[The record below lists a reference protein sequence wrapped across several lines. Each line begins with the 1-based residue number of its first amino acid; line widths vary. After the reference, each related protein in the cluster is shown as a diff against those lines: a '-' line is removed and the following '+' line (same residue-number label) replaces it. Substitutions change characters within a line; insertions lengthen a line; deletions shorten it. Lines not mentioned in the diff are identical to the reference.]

1 MVNKFYLLIV
11 ASFISSVALARD
23 AALIKSLQ
31 GLNSV
36 GPNANECSEN
46 LQQVCPEVLRESLKD
61 MYRKGTVGT
70 INAIVSDGSMKNPRT
85 ACNSASTYSI
95 KQDQTK
101 LNQQLESH
109 YTKTPQL
116 YDYTQRCSENLDELI
131 DDEYAKTDRSLA
143 QSYMQ
148 YDFNYKSLALH
159 NAMANLLESRAQIGL
174 VLQQDAFDCYS
185 LRMMAVQKQCLSLSQ
200 CRPNGN
206 KQHYLNVKVDEV
218 DQALTSLRSLNQE
231 ILKTRDHEKVKLMRE
246 DMERIKD
253 LNPMLK
259 GEKFK
264 SLVNNLRATPSK
276 VDLQNAVTE
285 QLKLSQKEINKQLK
299 QFNRAHGCL
308 VGARKECDDFEEIMG
323 KTRYQHPDVI
333 FPKAN
338 ELNYAATFH
347 QCIENIKDNRN
358 TADVVL
364 DDVAVNLA
372 LTLTPYAVVN
382 GVKLAGTL
390 ARTASIAS
398 KVARAESL
406 VGKAGLAANIGYG
419 GYHTAEEFERCE
431 AEVKNFQGLG
441 AAPGKMS
448 CDSVEKIF
456 VSNSNNSRCINQA
469 LISAALLTPIAANS
483 LRLAKHLP
491 KMAPEKFKEL
501 VSKIRLGKSLTK
513 EEELLLLAKIKAK
526 NPLEK
531 VMVKGI
537 SEADKEFATK
547 ALEKLYKQEHVS
559 PEELLKLSKL
569 VQPRNPP
576 LLLVTRQDNVDAIL
590 DSKRIWGSTE
600 GSVYGAA
607 KPAETALDKLK
618 TGVHGDKEGTFIFTP
633 EAAALFKPHEVTGLY
648 SAMKRAAGQYK
659 GPFGDIIIEEAKRIM
674 VNGRPHIVVTK
685 ARRAAGTADEVLHA
699 GQKTSQ
705 AEARLLGRRAG
716 IDAIATG
723 TGAIVTIQASSA
735 FTGVT
740 VSDMLIELLEEKD

>member
-1 MVNKFYLLIV
+1 MFNTLSLFIV
-11 ASFISSVALARD
+11 SSFICSVAFATDRL
-23 AALIKSLQ
+23 LLKSIR
-31 GLNSV
+31 SFESIS
-36 GPNANECSEN
+36 PNANECAKN
-46 LQQVCPEVLRESLKD
+46 LQEACPEVLRNSLKD
-61 MYRKGTVGT
+61 MYRRGTAGT

-85 ACNSASTYSI
+85 ACNSAATHSL
-95 KQDQTK
+95 KQDQAK
-101 LNQQLESH
+101 LNQQLETH
-109 YTKTPQL
+109 YSKTPQL
-116 YDYTQRCSENLDELI
+116 YDYTQRCSENLGKWI
-131 DDEYAKTDRSLA
+131 DDEYLKTDKSLA

-148 YDFNYKSLALH
+148 YDFNFKSLALH
-159 NAMANLLESRAQIGL
+159 NALTNLLDSRAQIGL
-174 VLQQDAFDCYS
+174 VLQPDAFDCHS
-185 LRMMAVQKQCLSLSQ
+185 IRMMAAQKQCLVLSQ
-200 CRPNGN
+200 CRPPGN
-206 KQHYLNVKVDEV
+206 KQHFLNIKTEEV
-218 DQALTSLRSLNQE
+218 DQALASLRTLNQE
-231 ILKTRDHEKVKLMRE
+231 ALKTKDREKVRLIRE

-264 SLVNNLRATPSK
+264 ILVNNLRSVPTTNQ
-276 VDLQNAVTE
+276 LQTAITE
-285 QLKLSQKEINKQLK
+285 QLKLSQKEINTQLK
-299 QFNRAHGCL
+299 QFTRAHACL
-308 VGARKECDDFEEIMG
+308 IGASRNCDDFEEIMS

-390 ARTASIAS
+390 ARTASITS
-398 KVARAESL
+398 KMARAQN
-406 VGKAGLAANIGYG
+406 VAGKAGLAANIGYG
-419 GYHTAEEFERCE
+419 GYHTVEEFERCQ
-431 AEVKNFQGLG
+431 AEVKRFQGLS

-491 KMAPEKFKEL
+491 KIAPEKLKEL
-501 VSKIRLGKSLTK
+501 VSKIRTGKSLTK
-513 EEELLLLAKIKAK
+513 EEELLLLAKIKGK

-531 VMVKGI
+531 LMLKGI
-537 SEADKEFATK
+537 SKADKEFASK

-559 PEELLKLSKL
+559 PEDLLKLSKL
-569 VQPRNPP
+569 IKPRNPP
-576 LLLVTRQDNVDAIL
+576 LLLVTRQDNVDDIL
-590 DSKRIWGSTE
+590 NSKRIWGSTE

-607 KPAETALDKLK
+607 KPAETAMDKLK

-633 EAAALFKPHEVTGLY
+633 EAAALFKSHEVTGLY
-648 SAMKRAAGQYK
+648 SGIKRAAGQYK

-674 VNGRPHIVVTK
+674 VNGRPHIIVTK
-685 ARRAAGTADEVLHA
+685 ARRAAGTATEKLHV
-699 GQKTSQ
+699 GQSTAR

-716 IDAIATG
+716 IDTIATG

-735 FTGVT
+735 FTGT
-740 VSDMLIELLEEKD
+740 NVSDLLMELLEE